1 MSDTIRSRGLLE
13 GDTEKGFLGAQFSLE
28 QDENMRPG
36 LKPVSVIVLGAGE
49 RGKIYADY
57 ALTHPDRIKVV
68 GVAEPRRRQR
78 MNMVEAHRIPDENI
92 FEDWAAVFKRE
103 RFADAVIITTP
114 DRLHASPTLSAAEKG
129 YHILLEKPMAP
140 TEEECRA
147 IVTTVMEKGVIFSVC
162 HVLRHT
168 NYTRA

>member
-1 MSDTIRSRGLLE
+1 MLDTIRSRGFLE

-78 MNMVEAHRIPDENI
+78 MNMVEAHRHGDVGRHSVNVATRP
-92 FEDWAAVFKRE
+92 VE
-103 RFADAVIITTP
+103 RSQALLGEGRIKWIIAKQ
-114 DRLHASPTLSAAEKG
+114 DSIKQKNRLRIGIHPPFL
-129 YHILLEKPMAP
+129 
-140 TEEECRA
+140 
-147 IVTTVMEKGVIFSVC
+147 F
-162 HVLRHT
+162 
-168 NYTRA
+168 